1 MRPSSDHNQFLQSRI
16 SSTPGPG
23 IPRAERDTT
32 MSELELSIKALDSSK
47 AAGADEVT
55 NSMIKHLPDAGKQ
68 RLLSIYNNA
77 LLSGCVPDDWRV
89 GEVVLV
95 LEQNPPTNIENYRP
109 ITLISCVSKL
119 MTRIL
124 ARRISS
130 AVESSSILG
139 PEQQGF
145 R

>member
-1 MRPSSDHNQFLQSRI
+1 MEGVSYLDRLGVPEPVLSVADAVAMGSLI
-16 SSTPGPG
+16 
-23 IPRAERDTT
+23 T
-32 MSELELSIKALDSSK
+32 MLELESGIKALDSSK
-47 AAGADEVT
+47 AAGADGVT
-55 NSMIKHLPDAGKQ
+55 NSMIKHLPDAGNQ

-95 LEQNPPTNIENYRP
+95 LKKNPPTNIENYRP

-130 AVESSSILG
+130 AVEFSSILG
-139 PEQQGF
+139 PE
-145 R
+145 

>member
-1 MRPSSDHNQFLQSRI
+1 MLFCPAVFRTI
-16 SSTPGPG
+16 GG
-23 IPRAERDTT
+23 
-32 MSELELSIKALDSSK
+32 
-47 AAGADEVT
+47 
-55 NSMIKHLPDAGKQ
+55 
-68 RLLSIYNNA
+68 
-77 LLSGCVPDDWRV
+77 W
-89 GEVVLV
+89 VVLV
-95 LEQNPPTNIENYRP
+95 IKKNPPTNIENYRL

-145 R
+145 RQNRRCEDNVFLLNSLLSE